1 MFPSAQRRK
10 MRPFE
15 GFKRKAVI
23 VVVGDEEQTKRQAL
37 QESTDGKGVP
47 DSVILEM
54 KGIYYLLHTLLLSI
68 LNTILLVAT
77 ISFYY

>member
-23 VVVGDEEQTKRQAL
+23 VVVGDEEQSKRQAL

-54 KGIYYLLHTLLLSI
+54 KGT
-68 LNTILLVAT
+68 
-77 ISFYY
+77 

>member
-23 VVVGDEEQTKRQAL
+23 VVVGDEEQSKRQAL

-54 KGIYYLLHTLLLSI
+54 KGIYYLSTL
-68 LNTILLVAT
+68 
-77 ISFYY
+77 F

>member
-1 MFPSAQRRK
+1 

-54 KGIYYLLHTLLLSI
+54 KGIYYLIYFNISNIIHQIYTRNTVYFYC
-68 LNTILLVAT
+68 LNLQVLI
-77 ISFYY
+77 